1 MLLSRSGKTAVRSRP
16 HTPPG
21 TRAAAAAGRRRG
33 PWHRVFGLDLVLLH
47 APSVWD
53 FREEVI
59 LQGPLADVIP
69 STDEFEMYPIGLTSI
84 ASYMEA
90 NHYNT
95 RLVNLAY
102 RMLRNGRFDVP
113 AHLAHL
119 HAPVFGLDLHWLPHA
134 NGALGIAEVV
144 KEVHPDARVLIGG
157 LSATWFH
164 EEVIAHPAVDF
175 VLRGDSTEEP
185 CRQLL
190 AALREGGSLEAV
202 ENLTW
207 KRPDGEVVVNPLSF
221 VPDDLD
227 WIDVPAYDF
236 TTHAVFK
243 YRSLADF
250 LPYLEWLRYP
260 STMLLNSRG
269 CTYDCAICGGSRTGY
284 RIVAGRARAAM
295 RSPER
300 LVADARRIA
309 TFSKAPI
316 FMVHDPR
323 IGGIPRAER
332 FFELYR
338 AAAVPNELVIEVFYP
353 ARKEFFSMVRRS
365 TSAWSVQV
373 TIESPDPAIRKV
385 NGKFP
390 VPNEVVE
397 ETLAAA
403 LDEGC
408 GKLDL
413 FFMVGLSGQTPEKA
427 LETVDYCRHLV
438 ERFGADRRLQF
449 YAAPLGPFLD
459 PGSRAFEHPGLGYR
473 RRFAT
478 LEEHRRA
485 LLGPT
490 WREMLAYET
499 DWMTREQIVETTY
512 ALGKGLN
519 DLKFEAGLIDSATH
533 ATVARHFAIAEETFP
548 KVDAIAALPEPE
560 RRRALLE
567 LAAEVEQANT
577 ASLVGEHELE
587 WKTSNGLRVSWV
599 LARHTAAALPRE
611 LAHGMSRLLG
621 RYDTAVAEVRR
632 LPRRA
637 DARWRGWRRPGE
649 EPPAGA

>member
-1 MLLSRSGKTAVRSRP
+1 VTSS
-16 HTPPG
+16 
-21 TRAAAAAGRRRG
+21 GRRP
-33 PWHRVFGLDLVLLH
+33 PWNRVFGLDLVLLH

-53 FREEVI
+53 FRTEVI

-84 ASYMEA
+84 AAYLEA
-90 NHYNT
+90 NRYNT

-102 RMLRNGRFDVP
+102 RMLRHPRFDV
-113 AHLAHL
+113 AHHLAKL
-119 HAPVFGLDLHWLPHA
+119 RAPVFGIDLHWLPHA
-134 NGALGIAEVV
+134 NGALGIAELV
-144 KEVHPDARVLIGG
+144 KQVHPDAKVLIGG
-157 LSATWFH
+157 LSASWFH
-164 EEVIAHPAVDF
+164 EEVIANPAVDF

-190 AALREGGSLEAV
+190 AALRDGTALNAV

-207 KRPDGEVVVNPLSF
+207 KRPDGTVVINPLSF
-221 VPDDLD
+221 VPADLD

-236 TTHAVFK
+236 MTHAVFK

-250 LPYLEWLRYP
+250 LPYLQWLRYP

-284 RIVAGRARAAM
+284 RLVAGRDAAAM
-295 RSPER
+295 RSPDK
-300 LVADARRIA
+300 LVADAKRIA

-332 FFELYR
+332 FFEAYR
-338 AAAVPNELVIEVFYP
+338 AAAIRNELVIEVFYP
-353 ARKEFFSMVRRS
+353 ADRHFFAMVRGS
-365 TSAWSVQV
+365 TVAWSMQI
-373 TIESPDPAIRKV
+373 TIESPDPVIRKV

-397 ETLAAA
+397 DTLAAA
-403 LDEGC
+403 LAEGC

-413 FFMVGLSGQTPEKA
+413 FFMVGLSGQTPAKA
-427 LETVDYCRHLV
+427 METVDYCRHLV
-438 ERFGADRRLQF
+438 ERFGADPRLQF

-459 PGSRAFEHPGLGYR
+459 PGSRAFDHPDLGYHK
-473 RRFAT
+473 RFTT
-478 LEEHRRA
+478 LEEHRQA

-499 DWMTREQIVETTY
+499 DWMTRDEIVQATY
-512 ALGKGLN
+512 AVGAGLN
-519 DLKFEAGLIDSATH
+519 DLKLDAGLIDADTH
-533 ATVARHFAIAEETFP
+533 ATVARHFTIASETFP
-548 KVDAIAALPEPE
+548 KIDAIAKLPEPH
-560 RRRALLE
+560 RSHALRD
-567 LAAEVEQANT
+567 LAEAVSLANT

-587 WKTSNGLRVSWV
+587 WKTATGLRVSWV

-611 LAHGMSRLLG
+611 LAHGIARLTG
-621 RYDTAVAEVRR
+621 SYDTAVTDVRR
-632 LPRRA
+632 LPAPGSVHVATPHRSGEQPPDPKTAPGRA
-637 DARWRGWRRPGE
+637 ADP
-649 EPPAGA
+649 